1 VFHRDARLKKA
12 PPCGAFFVFLLCL
25 PGLSSLPLPLLAGA
39 CQVPADAERVS
50 VRNVT
55 DGDTL
60 RLKGGEIIRLIGID
74 TPELA
79 HDGKPDAPYAR
90 AASAALR
97 GLVEAAGRELLVQRG
112 ADPKDRYHRTLAH
125 LFSPRGESLT
135 AELLRQGLG
144 YQAVVAPNLAHL
156 ECYREA
162 EQEAREAGRGLWSRP
177 LREASDLGP
186 EETGFRLL
194 RGRVAR
200 VTTRRQAV
208 WLELEGGLSVKIP
221 RQVWDRLGE
230 GDLDAVTGRKL
241 EVRGWLYR
249 RQGALRVAI
258 SHPAA
263 LRWR

>member
-1 VFHRDARLKKA
+1 M
-12 PPCGAFFVFLLCL
+12 
-25 PGLSSLPLPLLAGA
+25 
-39 CQVPADAERVS
+39 PADAERVS
-50 VRNVT
+50 VRSVT

-79 HDGKPDAPYAR
+79 HDGKPEQPYAR
-90 AASAALR
+90 DAKAALR

-112 ADPKDRYHRTLAH
+112 TDPKDRYHRTLAH

-135 AELLRQGLG
+135 AELLKQGLG

-162 EQEAREAGRGLWSRP
+162 EREAREAGRGLWSKP

-186 EETGFRLL
+186 DETGFHLL

-200 VTTRRQAV
+200 VTTHSRAV
-208 WLELEGGLSVKIP
+208 WLELTGGLRVKIP
-221 RQVWDRLGE
+221 RQVWERLAE
-230 GDLDAVTGRKL
+230 GQTGDFTGRKL

-249 RQGALRVAI
+249 RQGSLRVAI

-263 LRWR
+263 LRWL